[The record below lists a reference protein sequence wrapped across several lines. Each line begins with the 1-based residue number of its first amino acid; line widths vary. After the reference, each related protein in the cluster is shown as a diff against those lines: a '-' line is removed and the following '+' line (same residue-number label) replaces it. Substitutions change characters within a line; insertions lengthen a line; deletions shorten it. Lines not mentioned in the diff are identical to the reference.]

1 MTVPDL
7 ATDREPMRVLGNCTY
22 VITHTAP
29 AAAAATCLPV
39 CRQRRQRPM
48 FVLVQAP
55 EAKFKQLY
63 PGDTNA

>member
-1 MTVPDL
+1 
-7 ATDREPMRVLGNCTY
+7 MRVLGNCTY